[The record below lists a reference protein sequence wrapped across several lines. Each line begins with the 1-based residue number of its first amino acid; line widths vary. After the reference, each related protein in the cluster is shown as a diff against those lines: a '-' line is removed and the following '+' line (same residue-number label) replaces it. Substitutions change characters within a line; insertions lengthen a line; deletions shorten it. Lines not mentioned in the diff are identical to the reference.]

1 MGEKLLK
8 ILGSNRITLPKEFCK
23 KFDLK
28 QGDFVKA
35 FWNEE
40 EGLRLVPGKVIFKI
54 TIKNGEMKG

>member
-8 ILGSNRITLPKEFCK
+8 ILGSNRVTLPRDFCK

-28 QGDFVKA
+28 KGDFVKA

-54 TIKNGEMKG
+54 TIKPEEKK